1 MADFFQ
7 SSPTFIN
14 PAYATPEQLATQRAY
29 AEALTKRSGENVTR
43 PTGAIANMI
52 TALTAGL
59 ERNRA
64 NELQS
69 QAAEGNAA
77 NMSALIGQLQ
87 HGQTVDPNNLGRM
100 IANPM
105 VSPEQRALAIEL
117 MRPKAVEDVAGR
129 PGYASP
135 VQGVQAAPVQGAFQP
150 GFRAPESAGSVS
162 TTTPIPAPGI
172 APTGPAM
179 PRPPVASGPK
189 VWGDQEAIAAG
200 LYPPTG
206 APQRGSGGGQQAPG
220 AGTPPAPAPVV
231 PGSRLDQLAA
241 KDRELSAEKE
251 RTQGGAKAES
261 GVIETDVRRAAA
273 APETL
278 KGLGIMKNTIQ
289 SVGDQ
294 MTFGP
299 TAKLSNEARRVIANY
314 APGLVDEKALAGAD
328 AIEKLNLGLAGS
340 LSQQLGL
347 NPSDIYRSVASV
359 PGNEKSKAGTLALI
373 NMMEQAARND
383 QYVGTTLYQNSKGD
397 LGAYQLARAAY
408 YAHHPIVNPITGNAI
423 DIDASKPQQ
432 GAQNAGPISVS
443 TPEEARRL
451 PKGTPIRLPDG
462 RVGVVP

>member
-7 SSPTFIN
+7 DSPNFVN

-29 AEALTKRSGENVTR
+29 AEALTKRSGQPVNR
-43 PTGAIANMI
+43 PAGAAANI
-52 TALTAGL
+52 IDALTAGL
-59 ERNRA
+59 TRNNA
-64 NELQS
+64 NQLQQ
-69 QAAEGNAA
+69 QAAEGNAR
-77 NMSALIGQLQ
+77 NFSDVISQLQ
-87 HGQTVDPNNLGRM
+87 RGGPGSIDPQNLGHI

-105 VSPEQRALAIEL
+105 VSPEQRALALRL
-117 MRPKAVEDVAGR
+117 MTPEGVSDVYGK

-135 VQGVQAAPVQGAFQP
+135 ATGVQGSPVSGDFQP
-150 GFRAPESAGSVS
+150 GFRAPETAGSVS
-162 TTTPIPAPGI
+162 TTTPFPAP
-172 APTGPAM
+172 AMGP
-179 PRPPVASGPK
+179 PPVPVPSTSR
-189 VWGDQEAIAAG
+189 VWGTKEGERAG
-200 LYPPTG
+200 LYPSSS
-206 APQRGSGGGQQAPG
+206 PQAGSGGGGPAPG
-220 AGTPPAPAPVV
+220 AALPAAPGPVG
-231 PGSRLDQLAA
+231 GSRIPQLAA
-241 KDRELSAEKE
+241 LDRTLSAEKE

-261 GVIETDVRRAAA
+261 GVIEADVRRAGA

-299 TAKLSNEARRVIANY
+299 TAKLSNEARRVISNY

-408 YAHHPIVNPITGNAI
+408 YAHHPIVNPITGNPI

-432 GAQNAGPISVS
+432 RAEGPISVAS
-443 TPEEARRL
+443 PEEARKL

-462 RVGVVP
+462 RTGVVP